1 MAERQFLLQVISGQ
15 RRDLAAA
22 LTRIG
27 LSVAEPVYR
36 GAVAARNH
44 AYDHRWLAVHRAG
57 LPVISVGNLT
67 TGGTGKSPFV
77 MWLARQFR
85 DSGQRVCVLSRG
97 YMATTN
103 GVNDESMELA
113 SRLPEIAQVLNRDR
127 VAGAKKAL
135 QEKQAQ
141 VLLLDD
147 GFQHRR
153 LHRDLDI
160 VLIDAAQ
167 PFGFDRLLPRGL
179 LREPK
184 RSLARADFV
193 LITRADAI
201 TPDSLRLLQAE
212 IRRHFE
218 SETIGVSRMVPN
230 HLLQS
235 DGTVRPLDV
244 LSSFPVASF
253 CGVGNSVAFSQ
264 AVRGLFPEVV
274 HDASFS
280 DHHRYTEKELSG
292 LAASAKQAGA
302 SVLICTHKDLVKI
315 RRTEIHDLPVYAL
328 IVDLE
333 FLSGQSDLESRLNQ
347 TCG

>member
-235 DGTVRPLDV
+235 DGTVRPLN
-244 LSSFPVASF
+244 
-253 CGVGNSVAFSQ
+253 G
-264 AVRGLFPEVV
+264 
-274 HDASFS
+274 
-280 DHHRYTEKELSG
+280 
-292 LAASAKQAGA
+292 
-302 SVLICTHKDLVKI
+302 
-315 RRTEIHDLPVYAL
+315 
-328 IVDLE
+328 
-333 FLSGQSDLESRLNQ
+333 
-347 TCG
+347 

>member
-1 MAERQFLLQVISGQ
+1 MAERQFLKEVISGQ

-27 LSVAEPVYR
+27 LSVVEPVYW
-36 GAVAARNH
+36 GAVAARNYV
-44 AYDHRWLAVHRAG
+44 YDHRWLAVHRAG

-77 MWLARQFR
+77 MWLARHFR
-85 DSGQRVCVLSRG
+85 DRGRRVCVLSRG
-97 YMATTN
+97 YKATAL

-113 SRLPEIAQVLNRDR
+113 SRLPDVAQILNRDR
-127 VAGAKKAL
+127 VAGAKKAHH
-135 QEKQAQ
+135 EKQAQ
-141 VLLLDD
+141 VLVLDD

-193 LITRADAI
+193 VITRAYAI
-201 TPDSLRLLQAE
+201 VPDRLELLRAE
-212 IRRHFE
+212 IRRHYKG
-218 SETIGVSRMVPN
+218 ETIGVSRMVPN

-235 DGTVRPLDV
+235 DGTTIPLDE
-244 LSSFPVASF
+244 LSSVPVASF
-253 CGVGNSVAFSQ
+253 CGVGNPAAFSQ
-264 AVRGLFPEVV
+264 TVHDLFPNVV
-274 HDASFS
+274 QHASFS
-280 DHHRYTEKELSG
+280 DHHHYSETELTA

-302 SVLICTHKDLVKI
+302 RVLICTHKDLVKI
-315 RRTEIHDLPVYAL
+315 QRTEIHDIPVYAL

-333 FLSGQSDLESRLNQ
+333 FLSGQRELESALNKA
-347 TCG
+347 CG